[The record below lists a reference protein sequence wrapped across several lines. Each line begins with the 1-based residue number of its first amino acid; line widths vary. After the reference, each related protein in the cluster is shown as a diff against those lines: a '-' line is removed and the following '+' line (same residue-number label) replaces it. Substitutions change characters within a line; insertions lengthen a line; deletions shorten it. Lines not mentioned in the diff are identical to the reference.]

1 MVIIE
6 KRGNVYIER
15 WKDGRTY
22 KVIREKGRF
31 KSRELYTPTPET
43 KFVTPVLKPR
53 EPKKKFYRYDFAI
66 RVKYVTTRVG
76 HGRIGE
82 IDGVIFS
89 EEEKDDAEIIERALE
104 MLYGADYWLDYAPV
118 NEVTKIYI
126 HKNIVDDLGEDY
138 VSFKDLGYM

>member
-1 MVIIE
+1 MVVIE

-22 KVIREKGRF
+22 KVVREKGRF
-31 KSRELYTPTPET
+31 KSRELYIPPKA
-43 KFVTPVLKPR
+43 KFIVPFLKPR
-53 EPKKKFYRYDFAI
+53 EPKKKFYRYEFAI

-82 IDGVIFS
+82 INGVIYS
-89 EEEKDDAEIIERALE
+89 EEKKDDAEIIGQALE

-126 HKNIVDDLGEDY
+126 HEDIVDDLGEDY
-138 VSFKDLGYM
+138 VDFRDLGYM